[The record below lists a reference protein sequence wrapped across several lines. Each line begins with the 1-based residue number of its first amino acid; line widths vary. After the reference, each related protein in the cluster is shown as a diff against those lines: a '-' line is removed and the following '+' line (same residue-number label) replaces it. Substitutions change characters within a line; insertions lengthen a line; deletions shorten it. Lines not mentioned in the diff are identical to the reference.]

1 MIVFRVPQTAC
12 FLLEDATYAWTA
24 GQQYVELCYHP
35 PRGAYQDLGGAVIS
49 ALFWFKQI
57 VGSSRVALESRWR
70 AKNAKNKQG
79 LRVPASPLG
88 RKVKY
93 R

>member
-57 VGSSRVALESRWR
+57 LAQAEWRSSRGGVQRMLKTSRGFACR
-70 AKNAKNKQG
+70 RRRSDEK
-79 LRVPASPLG
+79 
-88 RKVKY
+88 
-93 R
+93 